1 MRRFTI
7 LFILVM
13 LAAPV
18 WAQQGAAE
26 DTLVVGGRAVIFF
39 GPSNTEYLA
48 MTHEEKDAIDE
59 ELYDFMHYRT
69 KALPY
74 LKSNEIQEFLTAR
87 PKIEIQLA
95 GAHSI
100 IFTRRDF
107 DHLFGLI
114 MTDGKNQPEVFLGAA
129 NRSELIQMFKAY
141 FGLQ

>member
-1 MRRFTI
+1 MRPLKTLLI
-7 LFILVM
+7 LFL
-13 LAAPV
+13 LATPV
-18 WAQQGAAE
+18 RAQQATVE
-26 DTLVVGGRAVIFF
+26 DTLVVSGKAVVFF

-129 NRSELIQMFKAY
+129 NRSELIQMFRAY

>member
-1 MRRFTI
+1 MRPLTTLLI
-7 LFILVM
+7 LFL
-13 LAAPV
+13 LATPV
-18 WAQQGAAE
+18 RAQQATVE
-26 DTLVVGGRAVIFF
+26 DTLVVSGKAVVFF

-69 KALPY
+69 KALPF

-129 NRSELIQMFKAY
+129 DRSELILMFKAY

>member
-1 MRRFTI
+1 MRLLTTLLI
-7 LFILVM
+7 LFL
-13 LAAPV
+13 LATPV
-18 WAQQGAAE
+18 RAQQATVE
-26 DTLVVGGRAVIFF
+26 DTLVVSGKAVVFF

-129 NRSELIQMFKAY
+129 NRSELIQMFRAY

>member
-1 MRRFTI
+1 MRPLTA
-7 LFILVM
+7 LFIIIL

-18 WAQQGAAE
+18 RAQQAAVE
-26 DTLVVGGRAVIFF
+26 DTLVVSGKAVVFF

-87 PKIEIQLA
+87 PKIEIQLD

-114 MTDGKNQPEVFLGAA
+114 MTDGKKQPEVFLGAA
-129 NRSELIQMFKAY
+129 TRSALIQMFEAY
-141 FGLQ
+141 FNLQ

>member
-1 MRRFTI
+1 MRPLKTLLI
-7 LFILVM
+7 LFL
-13 LAAPV
+13 LATPV
-18 WAQQGAAE
+18 RAQQATVE
-26 DTLVVGGRAVIFF
+26 DTLVVSGKAVVFI

-129 NRSELIQMFKAY
+129 NRSELIQMFRAY

>member
-1 MRRFTI
+1 MKILDTI
-7 LFILVM
+7 FILVLM
-13 LAAPV
+13 AAPV
-18 WAQQGAAE
+18 GAQQGAVE
-26 DTLVVGGRAVIFF
+26 DTLVVAGEAVVFF
-39 GPSNTEYLA
+39 GPSNTEYMA

-59 ELYDFMHYRT
+59 GLYDFMHYRT

-74 LKSNEIQEFLTAR
+74 LKANEIQEFLTAL

-100 IFTRRDF
+100 IFTRHDF

-114 MTDGKNQPEVFLGAA
+114 MTDGKKQPEVFLGAA

>member
-1 MRRFTI
+1 MRPLTA
-7 LFILVM
+7 LFIIVL

-18 WAQQGAAE
+18 RAQQAAVE
-26 DTLVVGGRAVIFF
+26 DTLVVSGKAVVFF

-87 PKIEIQLA
+87 PKIEIQLDE
-95 GAHSI
+95 AHSI

-114 MTDGKNQPEVFLGAA
+114 MTDGKKQPEVFLGAA
-129 NRSELIQMFKAY
+129 TRSALIQMFEAY
-141 FGLQ
+141 FNLL

>member
-1 MRRFTI
+1 MRPLTT
-7 LFILVM
+7 LFILVL

-18 WAQQGAAE
+18 GAQQATVE
-26 DTLVVGGRAVIFF
+26 DTLVVSGKAVVFF

-59 ELYDFMHYRT
+59 ELYDFLHYRT

-74 LKSNEIQEFLTAR
+74 LTSNEIQEFLTAR

-100 IFTRRDF
+100 IFTRREF

-114 MTDGKNQPEVFLGAA
+114 MTDGRNQPEVFLGAA
-129 NRSELIQMFKAY
+129 TQSELIRMFEA
-141 FGLQ
+141 FFSPQ

>member
-1 MRRFTI
+1 MRPLTTLLI
-7 LFILVM
+7 LFL
-13 LAAPV
+13 LATPV
-18 WAQQGAAE
+18 RAQQATVE
-26 DTLVVGGRAVIFF
+26 DTLVVSGKAVVFF

-69 KALPY
+69 KALPF

-129 NRSELIQMFKAY
+129 DRSELIQMFKAY